1 MRYILLL
8 FLLTVFAAQPC
19 SCQEISRADLDKSAY
34 RIYQQ
39 VFSPFCPGRSLN
51 DCPSSKAH
59 DLKMELREQLA
70 QGISEADVLEGVFVK
85 YGDKYRAIPR
95 YVGFGKLV
103 WWIPLAF
110 ILLGGAFVLRRA
122 TIRKRVKASLIPE
135 ESIASLDPELQ
146 SQIERELSR
155 FD

>member
-1 MRYILLL
+1 MRYILLA
-8 FLLTVFAAQPC
+8 FLLAVFGVQPC
-19 SCQEISRADLDKSAY
+19 SCQEISRAELDKSAY
-34 RIYQQ
+34 RVYQQ

-70 QGISEADVLEGVFVK
+70 QGVPEADVLEGVFAK

-103 WWIPLAF
+103 WWIPLTF
-110 ILLGGAFVLRRA
+110 ILLGGALVLRRA
-122 TIRKRVKASLIPE
+122 TIKKQKAPS
-135 ESIASLDPELQ
+135 SASGEAMVLLNQELQ
-146 SQIERELSR
+146 EQIEQELSKL
-155 FD
+155 D

>member
-1 MRYILLL
+1 MRYILLAV
-8 FLLTVFAAQPC
+8 LLAVFGVRPC
-19 SCQEISRADLDKSAY
+19 SCQEISRAELDKSAY
-34 RIYQQ
+34 RVYQQ

-70 QGISEADVLEGVFVK
+70 QGVSEPDVLEGVFAK

-110 ILLGGAFVLRRA
+110 ILLGGALVLRRA
-122 TIRKRVKASLIPE
+122 TIKKQKAPSSASE
-135 ESIASLDPELQ
+135 EAMVLLNQELQ
-146 SQIERELSR
+146 EQIEQELSKL
-155 FD
+155 D